1 MYKRLRVILSQDAF
15 ITQAG
20 PDQINVASN
29 NEISRRSGFGTWP
42 GDAIVSL
49 APNHRAIFLLSLGLF
64 IAACA
69 VFFAGSMGYSAQ
81 PELQAG
87 ETIGPQNWGR
97 VKGMVGENLLN
108 RIKQGYSF
116 QIKNNPVIGPPREYV
131 AASAQ
136 YAGQVKLGP
145 RGELF
150 NYTAGQPFP
159 NIDTNDPQAGLKM
172 AWNFYWRWI
181 GDDYKTGGGTGQ
193 GKIIRYA
200 IERDGSERRADV
212 LHHSIKARG
221 RVSLSADALLPGYE
235 HIDWM
240 QLRADEYPRDTS
252 GTTTLEIRYASP
264 DREDDL
270 YRYVPSI
277 RRVRRAPPIQRCATI
292 APSEFNF
299 DDINSF
305 GGKITDFN
313 YRLLGRFKM
322 LGNFVQDQIPFAR
335 RPGDYLPSNE
345 GWSVVDSYALEI
357 TPKDRSYCYPK
368 KVIYIDPV
376 NYEAFWTMIWDGGGN
391 YWKEQFAF
399 RSPVKLPDGQEV
411 LSVGTV
417 VIANLKNGRSTLVD
431 AVRVYNQGY
440 QPSLFTLATLQT
452 VMRGGTIR

>member
-1 MYKRLRVILSQDAF
+1 LNVAVKSAHSQTPQIKEWPGGAVVSAAVLRRVILPVLEFF
-15 ITQAG
+15 IAG
-20 PDQINVASN
+20 
-29 NEISRRSGFGTWP
+29 W
-42 GDAIVSL
+42 VSL
-49 APNHRAIFLLSLGLF
+49 FLVAPSS
-64 IAACA
+64 AAE
-69 VFFAGSMGYSAQ
+69 
-81 PELQAG
+81 PEVKPG
-87 ETIGPQNWGR
+87 ETVGPHNWER

-116 QIKNNPVIGPPREYV
+116 QIKKDPSVGPPREY
-131 AASAQ
+131 AAATAK
-136 YAGQVKLGP
+136 YAAQVKLGP
-145 RGELF
+145 KDELLNYVAGE
-150 NYTAGQPFP
+150 PFP
-159 NIDTNDPQAGLKM
+159 NLSLSDPQAGIKL

-212 LHHSIKARG
+212 LHHSIKTRG
-221 RVSLSADALLPGYE
+221 RVSLGADPLLRGYE
-235 HIDWM
+235 HVDWM

-270 YRYVPSI
+270 YIYVPSI

-305 GGKITDFN
+305 GGKITDFS

-322 LGNFVQDQIPFAR
+322 LANFAQDQIPFAR
-335 RPGDYLPSNE
+335 RTGDYLPTKES
-345 GWSVVDSYALEI
+345 WSVVDTYALEI
-357 TPKDRSYCYPK
+357 VPKDRSYCYPK
-368 KVIYIDPV
+368 KVIYIDPI
-376 NYEAFWTMIWDGGGN
+376 NYEAFWTMIWDRSGN

-399 RSPVKLPDGQEV
+399 RRPVKLPDGQEV
-411 LSVGTV
+411 LSVGAVGIT
-417 VIANLKNGRSTLVD
+417 NLKNGRSTLVD